1 MPWDARIK
9 MPHEIVG
16 DSFRIMP
23 MGRQMP
29 PLPASQQL
37 IQTTG
42 EDGADSVFQKPDLKF
57 AKATDHRRETLERE
71 TDMGTEMR
79 LQEVDKKWSCLILEQ
94 ISAWEIGRLVATSGT
109 TFVCQGWPSGAA

>member
-1 MPWDARIK
+1 MKLWVTLSESCLWVDRC
-9 MPHEIVG
+9 
-16 DSFRIMP
+16 R
-23 MGRQMP
+23 
-29 PLPASQQL
+29 LPASQQL
-37 IQTTG
+37 IQITG

-94 ISAWEIGRLVATSGT
+94 ISAWEIGRQVATSGQLS
-109 TFVCQGWPSGAA
+109 FAKGGLRFMMV